1 MSNGQTANLQ
11 CKHYTLYSIL
21 FHRAYFIYKPYG
33 KAVTHFQGFGCRGIL
48 MEDTRNVSL
57 NIPNSGAAFFCLYR
71 TCIRVLHVVLCHNP
85 DNNSLGFHLE
95 DCVIILK
102 S

>member
-57 NIPNSGAAFFCLYR
+57 NFPNSGTTIFLP
-71 TCIRVLHVVLCHNP
+71 V
-85 DNNSLGFHLE
+85 
-95 DCVIILK
+95 
-102 S
+102 

>member
-1 MSNGQTANLQ
+1 
-11 CKHYTLYSIL
+11 
-21 FHRAYFIYKPYG
+21 
-33 KAVTHFQGFGCRGIL
+33 
-48 MEDTRNVSL
+48 MEDTRNLSL
-57 NIPNSGAAFFCLYR
+57 NFPNSGAAFFFA
-71 TCIRVLHVVLCHNP
+71 CIRVLHVVLCHNP